1 MALMIESGFPG
12 CRAVA
17 IAWLSRS
24 TAARRAAESS
34 VIVRETSVAVSMAR
48 SAMPGWVVD
57 SGCSIFTVP
66 CPRAVTR
73 APPPMRPPPLAIR
86 ASARFEQRV
95 KDLWLSARGAVVNGG
110 WRPRIKK
117 CGAGSFVPAGLC
129 INPQNNRESPNLSFA
144 RHPGG

>member
-24 TAARRAAESS
+24 TFVRRAAESS

-57 SGCSIFTVP
+57 SGVRSSRF
-66 CPRAVTR
+66 RALER
-73 APPPMRPPPLAIR
+73 
-86 ASARFEQRV
+86 
-95 KDLWLSARGAVVNGG
+95 
-110 WRPRIKK
+110 
-117 CGAGSFVPAGLC
+117 
-129 INPQNNRESPNLSFA
+129 
-144 RHPGG
+144 